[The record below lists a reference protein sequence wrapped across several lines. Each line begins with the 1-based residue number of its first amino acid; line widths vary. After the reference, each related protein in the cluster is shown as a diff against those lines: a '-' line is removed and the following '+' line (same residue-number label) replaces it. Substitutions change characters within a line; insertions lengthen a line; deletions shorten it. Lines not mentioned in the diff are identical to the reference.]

1 MIEIN
6 AMVVNELRQRT
17 GAGFVDCKKALL
29 EAQGNI
35 EEAIVSLKKK
45 GVISAAK
52 KANRETHEGIIE
64 SYIHGGGRIG
74 VLLELNCETDFVA
87 KNAEFIQLAKDICM
101 HIAASNPLYIS
112 RDLVPQAARDQE
124 KEIALA
130 VVVGKSREVTE
141 KIVEGKLEK
150 WLGQICLLE
159 QPFVKN
165 QDICVQEHI
174 ASVVAR
180 IGENLRVGRFSRYQ
194 IGE

>member
-1 MIEIN
+1 MG
-6 AMVVNELRQRT
+6 ELRQHT

-29 EAQGNI
+29 EAQGSL
-35 EEAIVSLKKK
+35 EEAIVILNKR
-45 GVISAAK
+45 GLITAAK

-64 SYIHGGGRIG
+64 SYIHSGRRIG

-101 HIAASNPLYIS
+101 HIAASNPLHIS
-112 RDLVPQAARDQE
+112 RDLVPQAVKDQE
-124 KEIALA
+124 KEIAA
-130 VVVGKSREVTE
+130 AGVTGKSQEVTE
-141 KIVEGKLEK
+141 KIVEGKIEK

-180 IGENLRVGRFSRYQ
+180 IGENLRVGRFIRYQ